1 MPVDEKLFKR
11 IHETKRIRRII
22 RCIHCGHDTDELYPV
37 DMTVS
42 ERTWKK
48 IQEINRPEM
57 FLKLIKTER
66 FIPELTKKFD
76 DVELKP
82 IDGLAFYINICVC
95 RDCIEK
101 IGWKHKFFKKYIN
114 MSYATAQV

>member
-11 IHETKRIRRII
+11 IRETERIRRIV
-22 RCIHCGHDTDELYPV
+22 RCIHCGHDTDELYPINLI
-37 DMTVS
+37 VS
-42 ERTWKK
+42 EKTWNK
-48 IQEINRPEM
+48 INEITRPES
-57 FLKLIKTER
+57 FLKLMKTER

-82 IDGLAFYINICVC
+82 IDGLAFHINLSVC
-95 RDCIEK
+95 RDCVEK

-114 MSYATAQV
+114 VSYATQQV